1 IFPEPLTKW
10 ANRYSKA
17 QNISGKSSEYI
28 REEIAKGNPVIFFGT
43 YKFRNPT
50 FKDYFWGK
58 NALYN
63 AHVMVVDGYDKNRMH
78 IVDPAEDKPN
88 GYWISRSLF
97 DKRYNI
103 KKFAVVVR

>member
-1 IFPEPLTKW
+1 LTKW
-10 ANRYSKA
+10 AKKYANA
-17 QNISGKSSEYI
+17 ENISGKSSEYI
-28 REEIAKGNPVIFFGT
+28 REEIAKGNPVIFFAT

-103 KKFAVVVR
+103 KKYAVVVR